1 MQIPNMILT
10 TFLKRSSYKNSF
22 EATFTRKKNQKK
34 KKKNHINYS
43 LIWKEEY
50 IMTYN
55 FCSKNV

>member
-34 KKKNHINYS
+34 KKKPYKLFTDLEGRI
-43 LIWKEEY
+43 
-50 IMTYN
+50 YN
-55 FCSKNV
+55 DL